1 MQPSGSAVF
10 ASDDEKRH
18 TKGEDMNHA
27 DRRAYPRT
35 ETEICCKLRRSA
47 RTQFA
52 PGKTYDLSASGAL
65 LEINASRNAELGE
78 RIAVAFSCI
87 TCPVTKAA
95 KMIGARVVRADPSM
109 NGRQRI
115 AIEFDAPQ
123 QNLDQIQLPIA
134 A

>member
-1 MQPSGSAVF
+1 MQPYGSAVF
-10 ASDDEKRH
+10 ASDHEMRH

-27 DRRAYPRT
+27 DRRVYPRT

-109 NGRQRI
+109 SGRQRI

-123 QNLDQIQLPIA
+123 QNLDQVQLPMA